1 MGVCVK
7 CAAQV
12 EKFKEFVNAEQEV
25 VCLTCYAKEFEQ
37 MFQSALKVTRLK
49 T

>member
-7 CAAQV
+7 CAAYV
-12 EKFKEFVNAEQEV
+12 EKFTEFENAEKKT

-37 MFQSALKVTRLK
+37 AFQSALKVTRLK